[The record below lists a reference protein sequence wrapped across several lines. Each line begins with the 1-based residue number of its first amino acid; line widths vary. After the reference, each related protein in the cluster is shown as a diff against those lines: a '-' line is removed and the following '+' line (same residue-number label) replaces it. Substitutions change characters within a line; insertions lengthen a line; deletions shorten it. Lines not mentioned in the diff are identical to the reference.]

1 MAVGIRFARLQELAR
16 ERGYGVG
23 RLGREVLWWRNG
35 ERARVYT
42 SSGVAEAWDDIV
54 LDHSS
59 EKPIRHGTTT
69 SQGER
74 T

>member
-1 MAVGIRFARLQELAR
+1 MPTGIRFVRLQELAR
-16 ERGYGVG
+16 ERGYGVC
-23 RLGREVLWWRNG
+23 RLGRSVLWWRNR

-59 EKPIRHGTTT
+59 EKPHPRGKTNTT
-69 SQGER
+69 GEPK
-74 T
+74 